1 MVIDMHVHPMFLEEA
16 ALTEE
21 ELERSRQEMGL
32 YKTDAFGIS
41 QWERDCRCAGIDR
54 LCILPLD
61 TGGMPLVHNEK
72 VAELVT
78 RYPKRLIGFASV
90 DPNRESAADD
100 LEYAF
105 GELGLKGLKLHPSKQ
120 RMFPADDRMWK
131 LYDICRK
138 YRRPVVFHSGVS
150 MEPGTLTRYA
160 HPLEFEEVAYRYP
173 DVKICLAH
181 FGWPWV
187 REVCMLMLKYRNVY
201 TDTALLYFDDP
212 IQFYHQSLEVDIG
225 KHWIDR
231 SLRHQ
236 VMFGSDDPRL
246 EQRRM
251 ITAIREMDM
260 RESTKEL
267 ILGGNALEF
276 LGGDI

>member
-105 GELGLKGLKLHPSKQ
+105 GK
-120 RMFPADDRMWK
+120 D
-131 LYDICRK
+131 
-138 YRRPVVFHSGVS
+138 
-150 MEPGTLTRYA
+150 
-160 HPLEFEEVAYRYP
+160 
-173 DVKICLAH
+173 
-181 FGWPWV
+181 
-187 REVCMLMLKYRNVY
+187 
-201 TDTALLYFDDP
+201 
-212 IQFYHQSLEVDIG
+212 
-225 KHWIDR
+225 
-231 SLRHQ
+231 
-236 VMFGSDDPRL
+236 
-246 EQRRM
+246 
-251 ITAIREMDM
+251 
-260 RESTKEL
+260 
-267 ILGGNALEF
+267 
-276 LGGDI
+276 